1 MMPSP
6 DKPTDRDTRYVLGH
20 SEREIDR
27 LIAQAGFIEP
37 ITRRFFVEAGIAP
50 GMTILDV
57 GCGVGDVAFL
67 AAELVGPSGE
77 VVGIDRLHRRSLSLG
92 AERKSCRSLLC
103 PSVRM
108 TCRTCRSVGSSMPS

>member
-1 MMPSP
+1 MPSP
-6 DKPTDRDTRYVLGH
+6 DKRTDTHVRYALGH

-27 LIAQAGFIEP
+27 LIAQARFIEP

-67 AAELVGPSGE
+67 AAELVGPSGA
-77 VVGIDRLHRRSLSLG
+77 VVGIDRAPQAITIARAESKSDRSP
-92 AERKSCRSLLC
+92 LC

-108 TCRTCRSVGSSMPS
+108 TCPP